1 MKYNRL
7 RNLSLL
13 VFGVVTGVVISCSS
27 AEDPDPMSERG
38 RDLWR
43 DLAPYFEPPDT
54 FAGEFGDYPDLF
66 EFEDGSRVESA
77 SDWEMRREEI
87 RSEWHRMMGVW
98 PELLND
104 PEVEVLERDELEG
117 MELLRIRFSWTPY
130 EETEGYLLI
139 PEGEEPRPAVI
150 VGYYEP
156 ETAIGRGQSPQRD
169 FARQL
174 ARRGFVTLSL
184 GTTEGTEN
192 QTYTIYHPDINNA
205 QIEPLS
211 MLAYAA
217 VTGWHLLANRPE
229 VDSTR
234 IGITGHS
241 YGGKWAMFASTLF
254 DGFAAAAWS
263 DPGIVFDESVL
274 NNNYWEPWYLG
285 YHPKPWRDRGPI
297 TEENPV
303 HGLYPV
309 LREQGHDLTELHALM
324 APRPFLVSGG
334 SADTPDR
341 WVALNHT
348 IAVNRLLG
356 YEGRVG
362 MSNRPDHSPNEASN
376 RILVDFFDYFL
387 MEKGIQR
394 THPPDVNP

>member
-1 MKYNRL
+1 MK
-7 RNLSLL
+7 RNQFWNVSRWAVCL
-13 VFGVVTGVVISCSS
+13 VAGVLISCSS
-27 AEDPDPMSERG
+27 PEDPDSMSERG
-38 RDLWR
+38 RELWTG
-43 DLAPYFEPPDT
+43 LSPYFEPPDS
-54 FAGEFGDYPDLF
+54 FAGDFGDYPDLLK
-66 EFEDGSRVESA
+66 FEDGERVETA
-77 SDWEMRREEI
+77 ADWQKRREEI

-98 PELLND
+98 PEHVTD
-104 PEVEVLERDELEG
+104 PDVEILDREELDG
-117 MELLRIRFSWTPY
+117 MELLRIRFAWTPY
-130 EETEGYLLI
+130 EETEGYLLL
-139 PEGEEPRPAVI
+139 PEGEGPKPAVI

-156 ETAIGRGQSPQRD
+156 ETAIGRGRNPHRD
-169 FARQL
+169 FALQL
-174 ARRGFVTLSL
+174 AQRGFVTLSL

-192 QTYTIYHPDINNA
+192 QTYTIYHPDIENA
-205 QIEPLS
+205 QVEPLS

-254 DGFAAAAWS
+254 DGFAAAVWS

-297 TEENPV
+297 TEENPAY
-303 HGLYPV
+303 GLYPE

-362 MSNRPDHSPNEASN
+362 MSNRPDHSPNEESN

-387 MEKGIQR
+387 MEKGVER
-394 THPPDVNP
+394 THPPETMP